1 MASLPIPELIKKS
14 SVVTLASPGSKAR
27 VEAEQIFGLDDVR
40 DKADT
45 WVVEPS
51 RWHEIW
57 PYEIV
62 AIGPNAEYTFSLPI
76 PPEAVTIAPIIA
88 SAVTPTLGGVVE
100 ETSENVFWN
109 ISLQGSM
116 GLSTNRQNALE
127 PASGAD
133 AFRKAVSSAGFISGA
148 VQGLAN
154 TIQTWADT
162 IDTVTNGNALDAL
175 NAVAG
180 NKLWFRRSAVMQNRN
195 GFGEILLFHKF
206 LQMYATAKEKNPEL
220 WSLYFRHH
228 KNNQQWRVIVTDFR
242 VHNSKDSPMGHKYAI
257 GFKGWDLRS
266 PQKLDKGPVDRFGK
280 DGDLYIA
287 NSLTATGVLTKAR
300 GLVNTIRRGPAG
312 IADALVT
319 AKPVL

>member
-1 MASLPIPELIKKS
+1 VAYLPPIPELVKKATTT
-14 SVVTLASPGSKAR
+14 TLASRGKAR

-40 DKADT
+40 ERADM
-45 WVVEPS
+45 WIIEPS

-57 PYEIV
+57 PYEVV
-62 AIGPNAEYTFSLPI
+62 AIGPNSEYTFSLPI
-76 PPEAVTIAPIIA
+76 PPESVTIAPIVA

-100 ETSENVFWN
+100 ETSANVFWQ

-116 GLSTNRQNALE
+116 GLSTSRQTSLA

-133 AFRKAVSSAGFISGA
+133 AFRKTVSSAGFISGA

-195 GFGEILLFHKF
+195 GFYEILLFHKF
-206 LQMYATAKEKNPEL
+206 LQMYSLAKEKEPQL

-228 KNNQQWRVIVTDFR
+228 KNNQQWRVVVTDFR
-242 VHNSKDSPMGHKYAI
+242 VQNSKDSPMGHKYAI
-257 GFKGWDLRS
+257 AFKGWDLRS
-266 PQKLDKGPVDRFGK
+266 PDALDRGAVDRFGK
-280 DGDLYIA
+280 DGDLYVA
-287 NSLTATGVLTKAR
+287 NTLTLTGVLTKAR

-319 AKPVL
+319 SKPVL